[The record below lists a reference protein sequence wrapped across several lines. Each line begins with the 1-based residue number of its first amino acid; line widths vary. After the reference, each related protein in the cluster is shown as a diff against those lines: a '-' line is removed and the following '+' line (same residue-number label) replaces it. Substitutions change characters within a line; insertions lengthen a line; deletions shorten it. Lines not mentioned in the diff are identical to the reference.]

1 LERLSAGQVP
11 LPTDEMESG
20 RDEHHRSGHLL
31 FVGVCVAG
39 IAYLLVVEPIR
50 QRLHD
55 RDKKKKPKH

>member
-1 LERLSAGQVP
+1 MKWKVAAMNIIDRVS
-11 LPTDEMESG
+11 
-20 RDEHHRSGHLL
+20 LL

-50 QRLHD
+50 QRLQD